1 MASVGRYTVLP
12 FQMKACIGTPRG
24 VPSYSTL
31 FQRPD
36 QRARRCNM
44 AKQFWLGVIIV
55 TQLGGVMALETEA
68 QTVWFVNG
76 ALETN
81 GNGQSWGTAFG
92 KIGTVT

>member
-1 MASVGRYTVLP
+1 
-12 FQMKACIGTPRG
+12 
-24 VPSYSTL
+24 
-31 FQRPD
+31 
-36 QRARRCNM
+36 M